1 MGTVI
6 MNILI
11 RIAEIALFTFIG
23 FCAGRQYQMMKQ
35 TKRQMKDAEELTGL
49 ATKLLG
55 LVVEPMTAVSAT
67 HVAKSKDASSET
79 AGTNEQ
85 KEQDEKL

>member
-1 MGTVI
+1 METVI
-6 MNILI
+6 MNIVMG
-11 RIAEIALFTFIG
+11 IAEIVLFAFIG

-55 LVVEPMTAVSAT
+55 VVVAPMAAVAAT
-67 HVAKSKDASSET
+67 HVAESKGSSDETVETNKSEDA
-79 AGTNEQ
+79 N
-85 KEQDEKL
+85 DD

>member
-1 MGTVI
+1 METVI

-35 TKRQMKDAEELTGL
+35 TKRQMKDAEELTKL

-55 LVVEPMTAVSAT
+55 LVVAPMTAVAAT
-67 HVAKSKDASSET
+67 HVAESKDSSDENTET
-79 AGTNEQ
+79 NKSEDAN
-85 KEQDEKL
+85 D

>member
-1 MGTVI
+1 METVI
-6 MNILI
+6 MSIVM

-55 LVVEPMTAVSAT
+55 LVLEPMTAVSAT

>member
-1 MGTVI
+1 MEILTTC
-6 MNILI
+6 ILI
-11 RIAEIALFTFIG
+11 IAEIALFTFIG

-35 TKRQMKDAEELTGL
+35 TKRQMKDAEELTKL

-55 LVVEPMTAVSAT
+55 LVVAPMTAVSAT
-67 HVAKSKDASSET
+67 HVAESKNSSEEN